1 MSQTEDQWAGFD
13 EEKARILRATD
24 HLIPAQQWVELRQRL
39 GVLSLPH
46 VVDDLC
52 KILRSQQT
60 DINGLVN
67 RIAALEAEMAG
78 EDPDDAPD

>member
-39 GVLSLPH
+39 GILALPN

-52 KILRSQQT
+52 KILLDQQK
-60 DINGLVN
+60 N
-67 RIAALEAEMAG
+67 IADLNLRVQELEN
-78 EDPDDAPD
+78 APD